1 MEDIKELNNLLDT
14 VTTIG
19 KSYEILSKSTGED
32 FNIFSILRM
41 EYDENATHSRFIS
54 ELLNKKGSHQQGN
67 AFLKLFCEQFS
78 IENFDFE
85 NYDVITE
92 YSIGRVSENYMNGGR
107 IDIFIRDTSA
117 NVIMI
122 ENKIYADEQKYQLV
136 RYKNAFPNGK
146 LFFLTL
152 YGNES
157 SCKNAKK
164 IDYTPISYSLD
175 IINWLENC
183 KKYAIDTPM
192 LREVI
197 SQYIY
202 LIKKITNQNTNR
214 HMSKDIINQILNNE
228 DKFKSF
234 RYLNSIEN
242 ELFKE
247 IYQKHFIDVA
257 KNIAFN
263 KNMQFHLDDNF
274 LKGKQFNGFSLV
286 NDNLINLNLNIR
298 FDFEGTN
305 FDAPLYGL
313 SHINK
318 DKAKDFD
325 YANYIEKFDNIFPN
339 SKSSEN
345 FACYYLAKNEN
356 WKTYD
361 KLQEMVFGNF
371 KIELT
376 EKLNRLI
383 DIFK

>member
-14 VTTIG
+14 VTTIS
-19 KSYEILSKSTGED
+19 KSYEILSRSTGEY

-41 EYDENATHSRFIS
+41 EYDENAMHSRFIS

-67 AFLKLFCEQFS
+67 AFLELFCEQFS
-78 IENFDFE
+78 IDNFDFD

-92 YSIGRVSENYMNGGR
+92 YSIGRVSEDYMNGGR
-107 IDIFIRDTSA
+107 IDIFIKDTSA

-122 ENKIYADEQKYQLV
+122 ENKIYADEQKYQLY

-146 LFFLTL
+146 LIFLTL

-157 SCKNAKK
+157 SCEEAKN
-164 IDYTPISYSLD
+164 IDYTAISYSSD

-183 KKYAIDTPM
+183 KKFAIDTPM

-202 LIKKITNQNTNR
+202 LIKKITNQNSNKE
-214 HMSKDIINQILNNE
+214 MSKEIIRQILNNKE
-228 DKFKSF
+228 KLNSF
-234 RYLNSIEN
+234 MYLNCIEN
-242 ELFKE
+242 ELYKEVFKN
-247 IYQKHFIDVA
+247 HFIDVA
-257 KNIAFN
+257 KNIAIE
-263 KNMQFHLDDNF
+263 KNMKFHLDDNF
-274 LKGKQFNGFSLV
+274 LNGQRYNGF
-286 NDNLINLNLNIR
+286 NIENEKLINLNLNIR

-305 FDAPLYGL
+305 FRAPLYGL
-313 SHINK
+313 AHINN

-325 YANYIEKFDNIFPN
+325 YTNYIEKFDNIFPN
-339 SKSSEN
+339 SVSNVN
-345 FACYYLAKNEN
+345 FACFYYTNEN
-356 WKTYD
+356 WRSFE
-361 KLQEMVFGNF
+361 KLEEILFGNF

-376 EKLNRLI
+376 DKLNRLF